1 MNMRDLCLMNADK
14 TDISN
19 TTGPGIKR
27 PVLYFQGKTNWKAN
41 SAGDLH
47 AIKQRSAGTAGKQK
61 QKNQG
66 YLENTKSLSNG
77 SAITPTRAQKVTTGK
92 EPQRRI
98 CWRTRESQSPA
109 GDPSKHCYG
118 NGSNITPLGNNP
130 LREQRSP
137 G

>member
-1 MNMRDLCLMNADK
+1 MRDLCLMNADK

-27 PVLYFQGKTNWKAN
+27 PVLHFQGKTNWRAN

-47 AIKQRSAGTAGKQK
+47 AIKQRSAGTARKQK
-61 QKNQG
+61 QKNQRC
-66 YLENTKSLSNG
+66 LENTKSLSNG

-98 CWRTRESQSPA
+98 CRGTREESQNPA
-109 GDPSKHCYG
+109 GDPSKHCYE
-118 NGSNITPLGNNP
+118 TDPT
-130 LREQRSP
+130 
-137 G
+137 